1 MTSPFPAVGQR
12 LSERSLSRRLDALA
26 ELIRIGRA
34 RQAQAEEQPPG
45 PGQNDEAVAGFGQA
59 LLDDADAVIKRAG
72 ERLRLSGNHTVV
84 ALAGGTGSGKSTL
97 FNALS
102 GATFSP
108 PGVTRPTTRH
118 VHACVWGMQ
127 GAAPLLDWLN
137 VQRRHRYA
145 RASVLDSGESDLD
158 GLILLDLPDH
168 DSVVTAS
175 MAAVDRLAKL
185 ADMVIWVL
193 DPQKYAD
200 AAVHNRYLIPLAG
213 HASVFTVVLNQ
224 IDALPP
230 EQIRDCEQ
238 DLRRLLDA
246 EGLTDTPVLPVSA
259 RTGEGLGDLRALLM
273 QTVRRNRAVT
283 DRIAADIDG
292 VIGGF
297 EPYAGPQVAP
307 DAALVDAAVGG
318 LALAGPA
325 GQTLNYP
332 LTAPT
337 GDDEP
342 AGLVVPPALGAR
354 RRAAGRA
361 RPEQAAVGGR
371 GPGGDHPRQR
381 RPQRQ
386 RPPGARRQLAEAFT
400 GAAGVAAV
408 VQAMATARGAQAARL
423 TGWPAAR
430 LLRRRPGLPALRG
443 AGAAGAARG
452 AASGAAEA
460 AGQAQQSEVDNAITA
475 FADSVGGALPVPW
488 AGSLREAARSNAPL
502 VPGALA
508 DAVRGG
514 AAASSPRPP
523 AWWRLVMLWQWLLT
537 VLAAAAVV
545 VAVVIAIDHLTGHHK
560 GVISEASLIPWLLA
574 LAVALLVLGFLTAVG
589 CRNTTV
595 AASEREREEA
605 ERAMRTRVSDVTRD
619 LVLVPTGAEIAQY
632 ERFRRELAVASAVL
646 SRTCGCRLVTPGPGI
661 AERTARRTPSV
672 RTSDFGSSLDLGYL

>member
-1 MTSPFPAVGQR
+1 MTSSPSIGRR
-12 LSERSLSRRLDALA
+12 LSEQTLSRRLDALA

-34 RQAQAEEQPPG
+34 RQGQGEDAAAGAGAERR
-45 PGQNDEAVAGFGQA
+45 AVAGFGPA
-59 LLDDADAVIKRAG
+59 LLDDADAVLERAG
-72 ERLRLSGNHTVV
+72 ERLRLSGSHTVV

-158 GLILLDLPDH
+158 GLLLLDLPDH

-224 IDALPP
+224 IDTLPP

-259 RTGEGLGDLRALLM
+259 RTGDGLGDLRALLI

-307 DAALVDAAVGG
+307 DAAL
-318 LALAGPA
+318 
-325 GQTLNYP
+325 
-332 LTAPT
+332 
-337 GDDEP
+337 
-342 AGLVVPPALGAR
+342 
-354 RRAAGRA
+354 AGR
-361 RPEQAAVGGR
+361 PW
-371 GPGGDHPRQR
+371 PG
-381 RPQRQ
+381 
-386 RPPGARRQLAEAFT
+386 RPPGRSTARWRRPPTTMTGRRSRPARRGSSTT
-400 GAAGVAAV
+400 GSRPSSRSPPRASRRGRTPTSRGPS
-408 VQAMATARGAQAARL
+408 ATASTRA
-423 TGWPAAR
+423 PASP
-430 LLRRRPGLPALRG
+430 RRPPGSWPRRSPGRPA
-443 AGAAGAARG
+443 
-452 AASGAAEA
+452 
-460 AGQAQQSEVDNAITA
+460 
-475 FADSVGGALPVPW
+475 
-488 AGSLREAARSNAPL
+488 
-502 VPGALA
+502 
-508 DAVRGG
+508 
-514 AAASSPRPP
+514 
-523 AWWRLVMLWQWLLT
+523 
-537 VLAAAAVV
+537 
-545 VAVVIAIDHLTGHHK
+545 
-560 GVISEASLIPWLLA
+560 
-574 LAVALLVLGFLTAVG
+574 
-589 CRNTTV
+589 
-595 AASEREREEA
+595 
-605 ERAMRTRVSDVTRD
+605 
-619 LVLVPTGAEIAQY
+619 
-632 ERFRRELAVASAVL
+632 
-646 SRTCGCRLVTPGPGI
+646 
-661 AERTARRTPSV
+661 
-672 RTSDFGSSLDLGYL
+672 

>member
-1 MTSPFPAVGQR
+1 MTTSSFPSVGQR
-12 LSERSLSRRLDALA
+12 LTEQSLSRRLGALA

-34 RQAQAEEQPPG
+34 RQGQGEEQPQP
-45 PGQNDEAVAGFGQA
+45 PGQNDEAVAGFGPT

-72 ERLRLSGNHTVV
+72 ERLRLSGNHTVI

-127 GAAPLLDWLN
+127 GVAPLLDWLN

-224 IDALPP
+224 IDTLPV

-246 EGLTDTPVLPVSA
+246 EGLADTPVLPVSA
-259 RTGEGLGDLRALLM
+259 RTGEGLGDLRAQLI

-283 DRIAADIDG
+283 DRIAADIDA

-307 DAALVDAAVGG
+307 DAV
-318 LALAGPA
+318 
-325 GQTLNYP
+325 
-332 LTAPT
+332 
-337 GDDEP
+337 
-342 AGLVVPPALGAR
+342 
-354 RRAAGRA
+354 
-361 RPEQAAVGGR
+361 
-371 GPGGDHPRQR
+371 
-381 RPQRQ
+381 
-386 RPPGARRQLAEAFT
+386 LAEAQRLFDAGRPFHAHEVLEDAWKSAPPAERNLWQGLAQLAVGVTHAARGNPT
-400 GAAGVAAV
+400 GA
-408 VQAMATARGAQAARL
+408 TA
-423 TGWPAAR
+423 
-430 LLRRRPGLPALRG
+430 LLRRGSENIAPYEDDPPHGIDVQGLLLWAGGDGLPAR
-443 AGAAGAARG
+443 
-452 AASGAAEA
+452 
-460 AGQAQQSEVDNAITA
+460 QPQ
-475 FADSVGGALPVPW
+475 
-488 AGSLREAARSNAPL
+488 
-502 VPGALA
+502 
-508 DAVRGG
+508 
-514 AAASSPRPP
+514 
-523 AWWRLVMLWQWLLT
+523 
-537 VLAAAAVV
+537 
-545 VAVVIAIDHLTGHHK
+545 
-560 GVISEASLIPWLLA
+560 
-574 LAVALLVLGFLTAVG
+574 LTA
-589 CRNTTV
+589 
-595 AASEREREEA
+595 
-605 ERAMRTRVSDVTRD
+605 
-619 LVLVPTGAEIAQY
+619 
-632 ERFRRELAVASAVL
+632 
-646 SRTCGCRLVTPGPGI
+646 
-661 AERTARRTPSV
+661 
-672 RTSDFGSSLDLGYL
+672 

>member
-1 MTSPFPAVGQR
+1 MTSPFPTVGQR

-26 ELIRIGRA
+26 ELIRIGRG

-45 PGQNDEAVAGFGQA
+45 PGQHDEAVAGFGQA

-224 IDALPP
+224 IDTLPP

-273 QTVRRNRAVT
+273 QTVRRNRTVT

-307 DAALVDAAVGG
+307 DAAMVDAAVAD

-325 GQTLNYP
+325 GRPLNYP
-332 LTAPT
+332 LSAPAS
-337 GDDEP
+337 DDDGSQDSSRPPWELDDGQQAEP
-342 AGLVVPPALGAR
+342 APSRPPWEDAVPEGTERDSVDPSAS
-354 RRAAGRA
+354 
-361 RPEQAAVGGR
+361 V
-371 GPGGDHPRQR
+371 PR
-381 RPQRQ
+381 
-386 RPPGARRQLAEAFT
+386 RPPGSWPRRSPGRRASPRWCRRWRPP
-400 GAAGVAAV
+400 AG
-408 VQAMATARGAQAARL
+408 
-423 TGWPAAR
+423 
-430 LLRRRPGLPALRG
+430 RRRPG
-443 AGAAGAARG
+443 
-452 AASGAAEA
+452 
-460 AGQAQQSEVDNAITA
+460 
-475 FADSVGGALPVPW
+475 
-488 AGSLREAARSNAPL
+488 
-502 VPGALA
+502 
-508 DAVRGG
+508 
-514 AAASSPRPP
+514 
-523 AWWRLVMLWQWLLT
+523 
-537 VLAAAAVV
+537 
-545 VAVVIAIDHLTGHHK
+545 
-560 GVISEASLIPWLLA
+560 
-574 LAVALLVLGFLTAVG
+574 
-589 CRNTTV
+589 
-595 AASEREREEA
+595 
-605 ERAMRTRVSDVTRD
+605 
-619 LVLVPTGAEIAQY
+619 
-632 ERFRRELAVASAVL
+632 
-646 SRTCGCRLVTPGPGI
+646 
-661 AERTARRTPSV
+661 
-672 RTSDFGSSLDLGYL
+672 

>member
-1 MTSPFPAVGQR
+1 MTSSPSVGR
-12 LSERSLSRRLDALA
+12 HLSEQTLSRRLDALA

-34 RQAQAEEQPPG
+34 RQGQGEEPPG
-45 PGQNDEAVAGFGQA
+45 QGPNDEAAAGFGQT
-59 LLDDADAVIKRAG
+59 LLDDADAVLKRAG
-72 ERLRLSGNHTVV
+72 ERLRLSGSHTVI

-118 VHACVWGMQ
+118 VHACVWGIQ

-158 GLILLDLPDH
+158 GLLLLDLPDH

-224 IDALPP
+224 IDTLPL

-259 RTGEGLGDLRALLM
+259 RTGEGLGDLRALLT

-307 DAALVDAAVGG
+307 DAALVAAAVAD
-318 LALAGPA
+318 LDLAGPVA
-325 GQTLNYP
+325 RTLNYYP
-332 LTAPT
+332 LPAPA
-337 GDDEP
+337 DDDDGSQDSSRPPWELDDGQQAEP
-342 AGLVVPPALGAR
+342 APSRPPWEDAVPEGTKRDSVDPSVSVPPAP
-354 RRAAGRA
+354 AG
-361 RPEQAAVGGR
+361 
-371 GPGGDHPRQR
+371 
-381 RPQRQ
+381 
-386 RPPGARRQLAEAFT
+386 QLAEAFT
-400 GAAGVAAV
+400 GAAGVAATA
-408 VQAMATARGAQAARL
+408 QAMASARGAQAAQL

-430 LLRRRPGLPALRG
+430 LLRRRAALPALRG
-443 AGAAGAARG
+443 
-452 AASGAAEA
+452 SGAGPAGRATEA
-460 AGQAQQSEVDNAITA
+460 VGQAQQSEVDNAITA
-475 FADSVGGALPVPW
+475 FADSVGGALPAPW
-488 AGSLREAARSNAPL
+488 AGSLREAARSNASI
-502 VPGALA
+502 VPRALA
-508 DAVRGG
+508 DAVRGV
-514 AAASSPRPP
+514 AAAGGQQPP
-523 AWWRLVMLWQWLLT
+523 AWWRIVALWQWLLT
-537 VLAAAAVV
+537 VVAAVGV
-545 VAVVIAIDHLTGHHK
+545 VAAVVIAVDRLTGHHQ
-560 GVISEASLIPWLLA
+560 GLISEASLIPWLLA
-574 LAVALLVLGFLTAVG
+574 LAAALLVLGFLTAVG
-589 CRNTTV
+589 CRNMTL
-595 AASEREREEA
+595 AAAEREREEA
-605 ERAMRTRVSDVTRD
+605 AATMRERVSEVTRE
-619 LVLVPTGAEIAQY
+619 LVLVPTGHEITQY
-632 ERFRRELAVASAVL
+632 ERFRRELALASR
-646 SRTCGCRLVTPGPGI
+646 S
-661 AERTARRTPSV
+661 
-672 RTSDFGSSLDLGYL
+672 

>member
-1 MTSPFPAVGQR
+1 MTTSSFPSVGQR
-12 LSERSLSRRLDALA
+12 LTEQSLSRRLDALA
-26 ELIRIGRA
+26 ELIKIGRD
-34 RQAQAEEQPPG
+34 RQGQGEEQPQP
-45 PGQNDEAVAGFGQA
+45 PGQNDEPVAGFGPT
-59 LLDDADAVIKRAG
+59 LLDDADAVIRRAG
-72 ERLRLSGNHTVV
+72 ERLRLSGNHTVI

-224 IDALPP
+224 IDTLPV

-259 RTGEGLGDLRALLM
+259 RTGEGLGDLRGLLIA
-273 QTVRRNRAVT
+273 TVRRNRAVT
-283 DRIAADIDG
+283 DRIAADIDA

-307 DAALVDAAVGG
+307 DAVLADPAV
-318 LALAGPA
+318 AGPA
-325 GQTLNYP
+325 AGASDRP
-332 LTAPT
+332 LGAPT
-337 GDDEP
+337 DDDEAQDWSRPPWELDEDQQPEP
-342 AGLVVPPALGAR
+342 APSRPPWEDAVPEGTKGGDGVDLSASVPPA
-354 RRAAGRA
+354 AAG
-361 RPEQAAVGGR
+361 
-371 GPGGDHPRQR
+371 
-381 RPQRQ
+381 
-386 RPPGARRQLAEAFT
+386 QLAEAFT

-408 VQAMATARGAQAARL
+408 VQAMASARGAQAARL

-430 LLRRRPGLPALRG
+430 LLRRRPGLPGRPAQRG
-443 AGAAGAARG
+443 AGPASRAADAAGL
-452 AASGAAEA
+452 
-460 AGQAQQSEVDNAITA
+460 AQQSEVDNAITA

-488 AGSLREAARSNAPL
+488 AGSLREAARSNAPM

-514 AAASSPRPP
+514 AAAGSSRPP
-523 AWWRLVMLWQWLLT
+523 AWWRLVMAWQWLLT
-537 VLAAAAVV
+537 VLAAAALV
-545 VAVVIAIDHLTGHHK
+545 VAAVIVVYHLTGHHK
-560 GVISEASLIPWLLA
+560 GVISEASLIPWLVA
-574 LAVALLVLGFLTAVG
+574 LAAALLVLGYLTAVG
-589 CRNTTV
+589 CKNTTV
-595 AASEREREEA
+595 AASEREREAA
-605 ERAMRTRVSDVTRD
+605 ERAMRDRVADVTRD
-619 LVLVPTGAEIAQY
+619 LVLVPTGGEITQY
-632 ERFRRELAVASAVL
+632 ERFRRELAVASA
-646 SRTCGCRLVTPGPGI
+646 S
-661 AERTARRTPSV
+661 
-672 RTSDFGSSLDLGYL
+672 